1 MTEKRCSTALPWAET
16 PKTSS
21 GEMPPNQFTADEYFR
36 VPVPRS
42 AIVTWIE
49 RTYRRRRQA
58 ALGRLPPIEY
68 ETAMTLTATRRS

>member
-1 MTEKRCSTALPWAET
+1 MTEKRRSTALPWAET

-42 AIVTWIE
+42 AIGN
-49 RTYRRRRQA
+49 RD
-58 ALGRLPPIEY
+58 G
-68 ETAMTLTATRRS
+68 